1 MKDLFHHSTS
11 SASRC
16 YNHIQPWLLLCNAE
30 KWAASI
36 MCRQPHLVARKGTAV
51 CPVWGETCRTR
62 LLSAASLCLSCAE
75 DSVFVSEEMFSCSA
89 SMFTSTDGPSVPLW
103 TGSDA
108 GDDSLPGDLPD
119 RPGDD
124 GHCYEGLHWGP
135 TLHMFSYCHKFFV
148 FFHLPWQVFI
158 YVISCFW
165 SPFSGWS
172 DQLWEEKKGEFNFI
186 ACLIGSNDLKA

>member
-36 MCRQPHLVARKGTAV
+36 MCWQPHLVARKGTAA

-89 SMFTSTDGPSVPLW
+89 STDGPSVPLW

-135 TLHMFSYCHKFFV
+135 TLHMFSYCHKFFG
-148 FFHLPWQVFI
+148 FFSPSLAGF
-158 YVISCFW
+158 YLCYLMFLISFLRVVW
-165 SPFSGWS
+165 ST
-172 DQLWEEKKGEFNFI
+172 LRREERWIKFY
-186 ACLIGSNDLKA
+186 CLFDWF